1 MLTVNEEIF
10 LKELSE
16 KNIRLEDIHRLLVE
30 KLKTLHLKVATAES
44 CTGGL
49 ISQKI
54 TALSGSSS
62 VFDCGICSYS
72 NEIKAKILGV
82 DKNTLETLG
91 AVSAEV
97 AIQMSDGVRKLS
109 KSDVAVSTTGIA
121 GPTGATKNK
130 PIGLVYIGI
139 STLTKTFA
147 VKCLFCETRHN
158 SREKVREL
166 AACYALYKLYSE
178 ISGD

>member
-1 MLTVNEEIF
+1 MLTINEETF

-16 KNIRLEDIHRLLVE
+16 KNIRLEDIHKRLVE

-62 VFDCGICSYS
+62 VFDCGVCSYS
-72 NEIKAKILGV
+72 NEIKTKVLGV
-82 DKNTLETLG
+82 DKHTLDTLG

-97 AIQMSDGVRKLS
+97 AMQMSYGVRKLS
-109 KSDVAVSTTGIA
+109 ESDVAISTTGIA
-121 GPTGATKNK
+121 GPTGATADK
-130 PIGLVYIGI
+130 PIGLVYVGV
-139 STLTKTFA
+139 STLKKTFA
-147 VKCLFCETRHN
+147 VKCLFCETKHN
-158 SREKVREL
+158 DRERVREL
-166 AACYALYKLYSE
+166 SACYALYKLYSE

>member
-1 MLTVNEEIF
+1 MLTINEETF

-16 KNIRLEDIHRLLVE
+16 KNIRLEDIHKRLVE

-62 VFDCGICSYS
+62 VFDCGVCSYS
-72 NEIKAKILGV
+72 NEIKTKVLGV
-82 DKNTLETLG
+82 DKHTLDTLG

-97 AIQMSDGVRKLS
+97 AMQMSYGVRKLS
-109 KSDVAVSTTGIA
+109 ESDVAISTTGIA
-121 GPTGATKNK
+121 GPTGGTKEK
-130 PIGLVYIGI
+130 PVGLCYIGI
-139 STLTKTFA
+139 ANKDKIVVKKVLMPSFLPRRFMKFCFA
-147 VKCLFCETRHN
+147 K
-158 SREKVREL
+158 K
-166 AACYALYKLYSE
+166 ALYYLKEFLE
-178 ISGD
+178 G